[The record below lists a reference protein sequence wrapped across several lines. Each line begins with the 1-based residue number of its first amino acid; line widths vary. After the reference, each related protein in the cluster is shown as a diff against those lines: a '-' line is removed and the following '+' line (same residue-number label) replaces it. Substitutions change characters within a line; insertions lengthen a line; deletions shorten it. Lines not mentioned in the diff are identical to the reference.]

1 MFENVIPKTPQQKGP
16 FDQRRTIKKS
26 PDGRAR
32 WPGRTARAHVTSAER
47 SEQWRIEEERSRY
60 GCHDST
66 SGPVAAPTAIPRCRL
81 KIENNAQS
89 LGPILQLQDCAD
101 K

>member
-16 FDQRRTIKKS
+16 FDQRKTIKKS
-26 PDGRAR
+26 PEGRAR
-32 WPGRTARAHVTSAER
+32 WPGRTARANVTSAER
-47 SEQWRIEEERSRY
+47 SEQWRIEEERSRH

-66 SGPVAAPTAIPRCRL
+66 SDPVAGSTAISRCRL
-81 KIENNAQS
+81 KIENNAPS
-89 LGPILQLQDCAD
+89 LGPTPRSLHCAD

>member
-26 PDGRAR
+26 PEGSAG
-32 WPGRTARAHVTSAER
+32 WAGRTARANVTSAER
-47 SEQWRIEEERSRY
+47 SEQWRIEEERSPH
-60 GCHDST
+60 GCRDST
-66 SGPVAAPTAIPRCRL
+66 LDPVAAPTAIPRCRL

-89 LGPILQLQDCAD
+89 LGPTPRSPHCAD